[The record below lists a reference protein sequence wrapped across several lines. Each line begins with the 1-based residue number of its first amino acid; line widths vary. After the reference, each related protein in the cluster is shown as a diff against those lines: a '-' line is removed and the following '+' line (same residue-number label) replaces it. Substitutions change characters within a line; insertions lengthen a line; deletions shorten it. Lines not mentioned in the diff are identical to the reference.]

1 MRLGNSEGLE
11 EAQYYSQRERQ
22 RQERRGGGRE
32 FSWKEEKCSEV
43 KTGEVFVLIL

>member
-22 RQERRGGGRE
+22 RQKRRRE
-32 FSWKEEKCSEV
+32 
-43 KTGEVFVLIL
+43 GVFMEGSKMLRGKDR